1 MSIDFRENAGLY
13 VGSDSSDSSGRR
25 WRITRTVTGW
35 RLEFIDPGDAGP
47 TNAGLHATVA
57 AAQAE
62 ANRAMRKNRR
72 R

>member
-1 MSIDFRENAGLY
+1 MSIDFREHDGLY
-13 VGSDSSDSSGRR
+13 VGSDSSGRR
-25 WRITRTVTGW
+25 WRISAAVTGW

-47 TNAGLHATVA
+47 TNAGLHATVT

-62 ANRAMRKNRR
+62 ANRSLGTNRR

>member
-1 MSIDFRENAGLY
+1 MSIDFRQNGGLY
-13 VGSDSSDSSGRR
+13 VGSDTSGRR

-47 TNAGLHATVA
+47 TNAGVHATVA

-62 ANRAMRKNRR
+62 ANTSTGTKRR